1 MPATTLEELEEI
13 SLDFEA
19 VCLPGFTGSMDVVHF
34 GWDKCP
40 AELTSIFEGRSS
52 YTTLAFEVIC
62 PHRRKVLHVSI
73 TKLL

>member
-19 VCLPGFTGSMDVVHF
+19 VGLPGFTGSMDVVHF

-52 YTTLAFEVIC
+52 YTTLAFEVT
-62 PHRRKVLHVSI
+62 HRRKVLHVSI